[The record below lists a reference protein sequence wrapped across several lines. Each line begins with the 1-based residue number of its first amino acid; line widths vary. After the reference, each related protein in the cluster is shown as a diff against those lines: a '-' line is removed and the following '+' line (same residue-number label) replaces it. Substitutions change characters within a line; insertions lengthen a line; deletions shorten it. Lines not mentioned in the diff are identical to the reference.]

1 LFLIGAVLLWRQHSE
16 SGDDTE
22 VADPGRGLLKI
33 IPMAWLTRGAA
44 VVMLAPAEAS
54 IVTALS

>member
-22 VADPGRGLLKI
+22 VADP
-33 IPMAWLTRGAA
+33 AGAC
-44 VVMLAPAEAS
+44 
-54 IVTALS
+54 